1 MKNEFHSS
9 GCPSIYLSIRRSSE
23 NAWKSLPPPSGFTIF
38 RKLSFEP
45 VDGGATDRPDGNGNV
60 DEKYSRN
67 ATNGKQTLHPPC
79 FDIGL

>member
-9 GCPSIYLSIRRSSE
+9 GCPFICPLDAATKMPGSHS
-23 NAWKSLPPPSGFTIF
+23 PPLSGFTIF
-38 RKLSFEP
+38 RKLSFEL

-67 ATNGKQTLHPPC
+67 ASNGKQTLYPPC